1 MPLKIGVLMGGDSD
15 ERDVSIST
23 GNEVLAALEK
33 LDFYSSKILINNNF
47 KDYLDQFKD
56 NDLIFN
62 ALHGGKGED
71 GSVQQ
76 WMEDNNI
83 SYTGSGPTSSAL
95 CMDKAKSKDFAEL
108 LGIQTPKWQLIS
120 NNFTEIK
127 LELPIVIK
135 PNQQGSTFGLTVV
148 KERKQLFPAIN
159 KAFRYG
165 ENVIAEE
172 YIEGREITVPILDE
186 SVYPIIEIVPSK
198 NLYDFECKYKPGMTQ
213 YFCPAKIN
221 HNIESIINEE
231 TKLLFN
237 EFGCKVYARV
247 DYIIGK
253 NGKPYF
259 LEVNT
264 LPGMTKT
271 SLLPKSLNFAGL
283 SFISLVK
290 KIIDLSL

>member
-1 MPLKIGVLMGGDSD
+1 MPLKIGVLMGGESD

-23 GNEVLAALEK
+23 GNEVLKALKK
-33 LDFYSSKILINNNF
+33 LNFYPNKILIKNNF
-47 KDYLDQFKD
+47 KDYLDQFKE

-71 GSVQQ
+71 GSIQQ
-76 WMEDNNI
+76 WMEKNNI
-83 SYTGSGPTSSAL
+83 KYTGSGPTSSAL
-95 CMDKAKSKDFAEL
+95 CMDKAKSKDFAAL
-108 LGIQTPKWQLIS
+108 LGIQTPKWQILNDTSTKI
-120 NNFTEIK
+120 T

-148 KERKQLFPAIN
+148 KNQKQLSPAIN
-159 KAFRYG
+159 KAFKYG
-165 ENVIAEE
+165 DNVIAEE
-172 YIEGREITVPILDE
+172 YIEGREITVPILGE
-186 SVYPIIEIVPSK
+186 LVYPIIEIVPSK
-198 NLYDFECKYKPGMTQ
+198 NLYDFECKYTPGMTK
-213 YFCPAKIN
+213 YFCPAKLN
-221 HNIESIINEE
+221 NNIESKINEE
-231 TKLLFN
+231 TKLLFH

-259 LEVNT
+259 LELNT

-271 SLLPKSLNFAGL
+271 SLFPKSLNSAGI
-283 SFISLVK
+283 SFVSLIK